1 MSEEFDDLPDVSLP
15 AHSPRDAAP
24 AASSGA
30 ADVSAVIARAYVS
43 ADPRLKARMLECLT
57 RPLGVLSLLGVGAG
71 AFAQVLMLRVGSGS
85 LSALDIGA
93 RFTSEQ
99 IVELVRFVEQVS
111 PQALHQCLALLPFL
125 R

>member
-1 MSEEFDDLPDVSLP
+1 MSEYFDDVPLPSLASATAIAP
-15 AHSPRDAAP
+15 GSPVA
-24 AASSGA
+24 G
-30 ADVSAVIARAYVS
+30 DVSAVIARAYVS

-71 AFAQVLMLRVGSGS
+71 AFAQLLALRVGSGS
-85 LSALDIGA
+85 LSALDVGA
-93 RFTSEQ
+93 RFTGQQ

-111 PQALHQCLALLPFL
+111 PQALNQCLALLSLL